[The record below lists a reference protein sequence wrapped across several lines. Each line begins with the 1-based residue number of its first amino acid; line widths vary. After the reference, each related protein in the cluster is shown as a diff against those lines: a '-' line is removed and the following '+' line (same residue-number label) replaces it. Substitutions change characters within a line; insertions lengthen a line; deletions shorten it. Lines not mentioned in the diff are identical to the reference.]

1 MLKRIMLVLFLIM
14 FNNICAQDNVE
25 LKKMYEEDQK
35 AREEEKINW
44 KELTKQDSIR
54 RCLVKDMI
62 KQNMLSTS
70 NDYYHA
76 AMVFQHGKDSTS
88 YKLAWDYS
96 LKASMMDTANTNAR
110 WLSAASYD
118 RYLISKGKPQVY
130 GTQFIILDKKYYLQD
145 IDTTK
150 VTDIERKYYGTRT
163 IEEIKEYLTKQNGE
177 NKGLLIFPKS
187 KKIIVK

>member
-1 MLKRIMLVLFLIM
+1 MLKEIMLVLFLIVLINV
-14 FNNICAQDNVE
+14 FAQDNVV

-35 AREEEKINW
+35 AREAEHINW
-44 KELTKQDSIR
+44 KELTKQDSVR
-54 RCLVKDMI
+54 RSIVKSMI
-62 KQNMLSTS
+62 KQNVLSTS

-96 LKASMMDTANTNAR
+96 LKAAMMDSTNTNAR

-118 RYLISKGKPQVY
+118 RYLISIGKPQVY
-130 GTQFIILDKKYYLQD
+130 GTQFIILDKKYYLQE

-150 VTDIERKYYGTRT
+150 VTDLERKYYGTRT

-177 NKGLLIFPKS
+177 DKGLLIFPKS

>member
-150 VTDIERKYYGTRT
+150 VTDIERKYYGTRN